1 VNTEAHANGREPVL
15 ELRALSKSFGGLR
28 AVRDVTLKIMP
39 GDRKA
44 IIGPNGAGKTTLFNL
59 ITGIFPA
66 TSGQVVLFGQDVT
79 RWPSH
84 RRTALGMART
94 FQITSLFPKLT
105 VLDNVLLA
113 IQGLRRSKFVMW
125 RFLSSYRDFYD
136 RAHGLLER
144 ARFLDRK
151 DTEVRYLSHGE
162 QRQLEIILGLAS
174 DPKILLLDEPAA
186 GLSSGESSE
195 MIRFL
200 AHLDRNLAI
209 LLIEHDMD
217 VVFDVAEHISVLH
230 FGEILEA
237 GAALLGRNGVGKT
250 TLVNSIVGFNRPRRG
265 KVLFKGTDI
274 TEVSSFETVRSGM
287 GLVPQGRR
295 VFPTLSVEENLM
307 VAERS
312 VDRRGWNMERVYA
325 LFPRLRERRSQRA
338 RTLSGGEQQ
347 MLAIGRGLM
356 TNPDCLI
363 MDEPSEGLAPI
374 IIQGLWQAIAR
385 LKEEGHSILLVEQNA
400 SLALQLVDYV
410 HVMSKGQVV
419 YSARPEE
426 LRANDEIKSRYLGI

>member
-1 VNTEAHANGREPVL
+1 MNTDARANGGEPVL

-39 GDRKA
+39 GERQA

-79 RWPSH
+79 KWPSH

-125 RFLSSYRDFYD
+125 RFLSSYRDIYD
-136 RAHGLLER
+136 KAYGLLER

-200 AHLDRNLAI
+200 AQLDRNLAI

-230 FGEILEA
+230 FGEVLEA
-237 GAALLGRNGVGKT
+237 GA
-250 TLVNSIVGFNRPRRG
+250 
-265 KVLFKGTDI
+265 
-274 TEVSSFETVRSGM
+274 TE
-287 GLVPQGRR
+287 QI
-295 VFPTLSVEENLM
+295 
-307 VAERS
+307 
-312 VDRRGWNMERVYA
+312 
-325 LFPRLRERRSQRA
+325 RRS
-338 RTLSGGEQQ
+338 EKVQQ
-347 MLAIGRGLM
+347 I
-356 TNPDCLI
+356 
-363 MDEPSEGLAPI
+363 
-374 IIQGLWQAIAR
+374 
-385 LKEEGHSILLVEQNA
+385 
-400 SLALQLVDYV
+400 
-410 HVMSKGQVV
+410 
-419 YSARPEE
+419 
-426 LRANDEIKSRYLGI
+426 YLGTA

>member
-1 VNTEAHANGREPVL
+1 VNIETHANGREPVL

-113 IQGLRRSKFVMW
+113 IQGLRPSKFVMW

-237 GAALLGRNGVGKT
+237 GAAEQ
-250 TLVNSIVGFNRPRRG
+250 I
-265 KVLFKGTDI
+265 
-274 TEVSSFETVRSGM
+274 
-287 GLVPQGRR
+287 
-295 VFPTLSVEENLM
+295 
-307 VAERS
+307 
-312 VDRRGWNMERVYA
+312 
-325 LFPRLRERRSQRA
+325 RRS
-338 RTLSGGEQQ
+338 EKVQQ
-347 MLAIGRGLM
+347 
-356 TNPDCLI
+356 
-363 MDEPSEGLAPI
+363 
-374 IIQGLWQAIAR
+374 
-385 LKEEGHSILLVEQNA
+385 V
-400 SLALQLVDYV
+400 
-410 HVMSKGQVV
+410 
-419 YSARPEE
+419 
-426 LRANDEIKSRYLGI
+426 YLGTA

>member
-1 VNTEAHANGREPVL
+1 VNTDARANGGEPVL

-28 AVRDVTLKIMP
+28 AVRDDTLKIMP
-39 GDRKA
+39 GDRQA

-79 RWPSH
+79 KWPSH

-125 RFLSSYRDFYD
+125 RFLSSYRDIYD
-136 RAHGLLER
+136 KAYGLLER

-230 FGEILEA
+230 FGEVLEA
-237 GAALLGRNGVGKT
+237 GAAEQ
-250 TLVNSIVGFNRPRRG
+250 I
-265 KVLFKGTDI
+265 
-274 TEVSSFETVRSGM
+274 
-287 GLVPQGRR
+287 
-295 VFPTLSVEENLM
+295 
-307 VAERS
+307 
-312 VDRRGWNMERVYA
+312 
-325 LFPRLRERRSQRA
+325 RRS
-338 RTLSGGEQQ
+338 EKVQQ
-347 MLAIGRGLM
+347 
-356 TNPDCLI
+356 
-363 MDEPSEGLAPI
+363 
-374 IIQGLWQAIAR
+374 
-385 LKEEGHSILLVEQNA
+385 V
-400 SLALQLVDYV
+400 
-410 HVMSKGQVV
+410 
-419 YSARPEE
+419 
-426 LRANDEIKSRYLGI
+426 YLGTA